1 MEPRTKT
8 VPYLAEEQARPHRT
22 GATILGEEAMSAS
35 TAAQDAPR
43 TDRSERNILLALALV
58 AAAEVCALAWLFH

>member
-1 MEPRTKT
+1 
-8 VPYLAEEQARPHRT
+8 
-22 GATILGEEAMSAS
+22 MSAS